1 MGLKIK
7 VNDLGLSHKG
17 SNGFVR
23 NTLPDVCKTPS
34 PGGPV
39 PIPYPVILSKSGDL
53 ANGTTTVFADGDN
66 MVSIKGSEYSSCNG
80 DEAGTA
86 GGVKSSTN
94 MKEAKW
100 ILCSFD
106 VKFDGA
112 GVCRNTDKM
121 TMNHENTVSLAGD
134 FEIEVIAAALK
145 AVAQA
150 CDEAV
155 NKKWDADHPKGP
167 KHDGCWK
174 GCGETMWN
182 NKKKRLEPKPVQV
195 KLGNLK
201 EACVQE
207 AAPDT
212 DYRKNQQGFKPDG
225 TPCSADEAK
234 KIQGAIIP
242 DTIVHGPGGVTD
254 VVQIF
259 DLKFPCPSEQ
269 HKDGQWSVGQKEKY
283 ERILKAPASLI
294 FP

>member
-106 VKFDGA
+106 VKFD
-112 GVCRNTDKM
+112 
-121 TMNHENTVSLAGD
+121 
-134 FEIEVIAAALK
+134 
-145 AVAQA
+145 
-150 CDEAV
+150 
-155 NKKWDADHPKGP
+155 
-167 KHDGCWK
+167 
-174 GCGETMWN
+174 
-182 NKKKRLEPKPVQV
+182 
-195 KLGNLK
+195 
-201 EACVQE
+201 
-207 AAPDT
+207 
-212 DYRKNQQGFKPDG
+212 
-225 TPCSADEAK
+225 
-234 KIQGAIIP
+234 
-242 DTIVHGPGGVTD
+242 
-254 VVQIF
+254 
-259 DLKFPCPSEQ
+259 
-269 HKDGQWSVGQKEKY
+269 
-283 ERILKAPASLI
+283 
-294 FP
+294 